1 MWVAYGFLA
10 MALLGAMLVL
20 LKKASLLGAS
30 ATTLMLWLFAGAT
43 LGTLLQAVA
52 ARQPLKLAGT
62 PLALVAAAALL
73 SCLGNVAYL
82 KSIALAPN
90 PGLPVVIEGCKAV
103 VVLAASYFLFN
114 AGLSLS
120 QCVGVGLCLAGMF
133 LIVR

>member
-1 MWVAYGFLA
+1 MWIGYGLLA
-10 MALLGAMLVL
+10 MVLLGSMLVL

-43 LGTLLQAVA
+43 LGTFLQALA
-52 ARQPLKLAGT
+52 TRQPLKLAGS
-62 PLALVAAAALL
+62 PLALVAVAAFL

-103 VVLAASYFLFN
+103 VVLAASYFLFD

-120 QCVGVGLCLAGMF
+120 KGIGIGLCLGGVF